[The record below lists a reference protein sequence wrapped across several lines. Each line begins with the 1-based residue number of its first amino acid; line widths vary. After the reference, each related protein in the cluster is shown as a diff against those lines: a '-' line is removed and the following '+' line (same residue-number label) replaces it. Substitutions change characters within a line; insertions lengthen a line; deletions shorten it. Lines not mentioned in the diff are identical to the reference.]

1 MSSTEVLAAAPE
13 AGHGP
18 SPLSWPRVAA
28 GVAAVTV
35 GHVVLRLAVIADR
48 PGPKVTDE
56 IGYLINAR
64 VLAGGPPG
72 DLSCCTVYSGGYSLL
87 LAPLAALLPDPESL
101 YRAALLVGVVL
112 TA

>member
-1 MSSTEVLAAAPE
+1 MAVAVERATAPPARHTPSGHPRALAALA
-13 AGHGP
+13 
-18 SPLSWPRVAA
+18 
-28 GVAAVTV
+28 VAAVTAV
-35 GHVVLRLAVIADR
+35 HVALRLVVIADR

-87 LAPLAALLPDPESL
+87 LAPLAAVFPDPEAL
-101 YRAALLVGVVL
+101 YRAALLLGVVL
-112 TA
+112 T